1 MELLNLLGEGK
12 RIINIDGTWIGE
24 TNFVRRTWSQRD
36 GQGNSTLNAVQPRVS
51 MIAALDTEGMV
62 WFTLS
67 HANTDSNMM
76 ALFLLS
82 LKKTLDQKI
91 PSW

>member
-1 MELLNLLGEGK
+1 MLDLLVKKK
-12 RIINIDGTWIGE
+12 RIINIDETWIGE
-24 TNFVRRTWSQRD
+24 TNFMRKTWSQRD

-51 MIAALDTEGMV
+51 MIAALDTEGMT
-62 WFTLS
+62 WYTLS

-82 LKKTLDQKI
+82 LKKTLDQEI
-91 PSW
+91 PGW

>member
-1 MELLNLLGEGK
+1 MNLLGKGK
-12 RIINIDGTWIGE
+12 RIINIDETWIGE
-24 TNFVRRTWSQRD
+24 TNFMRRTWSQRD

-51 MIAALDTEGMV
+51 MIAALDTEGMA
-62 WFTLS
+62 WYTLS

-82 LKKTLDQKI
+82 LKRTLDQEI
-91 PSW
+91 PGW